1 MISILKVN
9 NISSGYGEILAIR
22 GINIHVENEQIVGL
36 IGPNGAG
43 KTTLLKTIIGF
54 IQPTEGTIMFDGKEI
69 QSQRVER
76 IVSSGMALVPEGREI
91 LATLTVQENLELGA
105 YCRKD
110 KGIKD
115 DLTKIYDYFPILK
128 ERRNF
133 AANTLSGGQQQM
145 LSIGRALM
153 SRPKLLLLDEPSM
166 GLAPIIV
173 DRVFEILKDIQKEEK
188 ISMLIV
194 EQNTKK
200 ILELSEYSY
209 VLRNGEI
216 IKEGPSNELIGDPQ
230 LVEAYL

>member
-1 MISILKVN
+1 MLKVN